1 MSRLLPS
8 LVICASL
15 ATGMTGS
22 AEAGSQQGHAPK
34 LPIEDVTSFA
44 DQVERNLAARGA
56 HVAIVSRVGRDPASL
71 PEGIAYTHVGIW
83 VYSDITQH
91 DGTQVRGYRVHNLY
105 QRAEDLDVSDLVQD
119 SPVDFFAGAQSLDAG
134 IIVPDRRLQAKLVD
148 VMTSPAYAGLHN
160 AKYSAVANPDNNDYQ
175 NCTEHTL
182 NLLMAALYNTHEM
195 SRIKTN
201 IRAHFD
207 PQEINVGPLKRLFGP
222 MVMDGVTMR
231 DQGNAVRTTTFTTL
245 AEFMKRFDL
254 TESTH
259 RQTRAGI
266 TPL

>member
-8 LVICASL
+8 LAICALL
-15 ATGMTGS
+15 AAGMANS
-22 AEAGSQQGHAPK
+22 ADAGSQQGSAPK

-56 HVAIVSRVGRDPASL
+56 HVAIVSRVGRDPAEL

-83 VYSDITQH
+83 VYSNISLN
-91 DGTQVRGYRVHNLY
+91 DGSQVRGYRVHNLY

-119 SPVDFFAGAQSLDAG
+119 NPIDFFAGAQSLDAG
-134 IIVPDRRLQAKLVD
+134 IIVPDRRLQAKLLD
-148 VMTSPAYAGLHN
+148 VISSPTYASLHN

-182 NLLMAALYNTHEM
+182 NLLMAALYGTHDM
-195 SRIKTN
+195 SQIKAN

-207 PQEINVGPLKRLFGP
+207 PQEIKVGPVKRLLGP
-222 MVMDGVTMR
+222 IVMDGVTMR
-231 DQGNAVRTTTFTTL
+231 DQGNTVRTTTFTTL
-245 AEFMKRFDL
+245 ADFMKRFEL
-254 TESTH
+254 AESVQ
-259 RQTRAGI
+259 RQTRASV